1 MKLKLLLLSFS
12 VLGLFLHVQAQDSNS
27 DTDIE
32 TEEIPNLV
40 IDTSMGSI
48 IIELYPDKA
57 PLNVAHFL
65 KQVDKDYYDGIVFH
79 RVIAGFVIQAGS
91 WDEKF
96 TNQTVDETVDNEAR
110 HSVSNK
116 KGTLAMGQKPGDQ
129 NSASSDF
136 FINLK
141 DNSQLD
147 YRSAGSLQ
155 GRSNGYTVFGKV
167 IEGMD
172 VVEKIAAVPIETKKF
187 ENSSYKLEN
196 CPVDNIVI
204 NEIRRLDDEN
214 SVE

>member
-12 VLGLFLHVQAQDSNS
+12 VLGFFLHVQAQDST
-27 DTDIE
+27 TDADIDAD
-32 TEEIPNLV
+32 EIPNVV

-65 KQVDKDYYDGIVFH
+65 KQVDNDHYDGTVFH
-79 RVIAGFVIQAGS
+79 RVMAGFVIQAGS
-91 WDEKF
+91 FDENYKKH
-96 TNQTVDETVDNEAR
+96 TVDETVDNEAR

-116 KGTLAMGQKPGDQ
+116 KGTIAMAQKPGDQ

-136 FINLK
+136 FINLT
-141 DNSQLD
+141 DNNHLD
-147 YRSAGSLQ
+147 YRSAGSMQ
-155 GRSNGYTVFGKV
+155 GRADGYTVFGKV

-172 VVEKIAAVPIETKKF
+172 VVEKIAAVPVETKKF
-187 ENSSYKLEN
+187 EDLSYKLEN

-204 NEIRRLDDEN
+204 NEVRRGDDEN

>member
-1 MKLKLLLLSFS
+1 M
-12 VLGLFLHVQAQDSNS
+12 QAQDSNTDT

-65 KQVDKDYYDGIVFH
+65 KQVDKDHYDGIVFH
-79 RVIAGFVIQAGS
+79 RVMAGFVIQAGS
-91 WDEKF
+91 FDEKF
-96 TNQTVDETVDNEAR
+96 EKHTVNETVDNEAR

-136 FINLK
+136 YINLE
-141 DNSQLD
+141 DNSHLD

-187 ENSSYKLEN
+187 EHLSYKLEN

>member
-1 MKLKLLLLSFS
+1 M
-12 VLGLFLHVQAQDSNS
+12 QAQDSNTDT

-65 KQVDKDYYDGIVFH
+65 KQVDKDHYDGIVFH
-79 RVIAGFVIQAGS
+79 RVMAGFVIQAGS
-91 WDEKF
+91 FDEKF
-96 TNQTVDETVDNEAR
+96 EKHTVDETVDNEAR

-136 FINLK
+136 YINLE
-141 DNSQLD
+141 DNSHLD

-172 VVEKIAAVPIETKKF
+172 VVEKIAAVPVETKKF
-187 ENSSYKLEN
+187 EDLSYKLEN
-196 CPVDNIVI
+196 CPVDNVVI
-204 NEIRRLDDEN
+204 NEIRRVDDEN